1 MNLKSPIVLL
11 SRNVPGAAGFIFIF
25 SNFSLPHL
33 GNVCIEASLVPLFY
47 ELEVFL
53 PLVEVLSLVRPLLNI
68 ISFLITTILIGATIS
83 AILAKSGVIVAEA
96 LWTFTGLRAVGHIV
110 GGKLLAHCR

>member
-1 MNLKSPIVLL
+1 M
-11 SRNVPGAAGFIFIF
+11 
-25 SNFSLPHL
+25 
-33 GNVCIEASLVPLFY
+33 PLFY